1 MRLNRAAHAQ
11 FKRIEFISKRT
22 LPILILTSC
31 IVVIFC
37 CSLGETETTLPNS
50 YASMVSSRKL
60 LQNIDKTRL
69 AIINHMP
76 DVHPTRVLEKA
87 GISNPESLVKHIA
100 AVNHMPIQSVADEFS
115 APSESRDMKVERDS
129 ANEEALPPGISSVK
143 YLTVSSLS
151 GPVSDPP
158 EIIDGQQSDW
168 WW

>member
-1 MRLNRAAHAQ
+1 MRLNRAQ
-11 FKRIEFISKRT
+11 FERIQFITKRT
-22 LPILILTSC
+22 LPILIMTSC
-31 IVVIFC
+31 ILAIIC
-37 CSLGETETTLPNS
+37 CSLGDTETALANS
-50 YASMVSSRKL
+50 YVSRGSSRRL
-60 LQNIDKTRL
+60 LQSIDKTRL

-87 GISNPESLVKHIA
+87 GITNPESLVKHIA
-100 AVNHMPIQSVADEFS
+100 AVNHMPIQSVADELS
-115 APSESRDMKVERDS
+115 TPSESRDMQVESDTAS
-129 ANEEALPPGISSVK
+129 EEALPPGISSVK